1 MKKQVGCYFGT
12 FDPIHKGHVQVAK
25 NFLKRLQLDQ
35 VWLIVSRQ
43 SPFKEKSYATA
54 KQRLEM
60 SRLAVEDIPDIVIS
74 DVELQLPAPN
84 YTYESI
90 LYLQK
95 QFPEL
100 TFSLLMGEDSFR
112 DFPRWKY
119 FTDILRLVPVFAHT
133 RECSPITE
141 DISIVKSK
149 AQLIEFPN
157 IAVSSSAIRSNV
169 KKGKS
174 IEHLVPARVATY
186 IRKNDLYSS

>member
-54 KQRLEM
+54 NQRLEM
-60 SRLAVEDIPDIVIS
+60 SRLAVENIPDIVIS
-74 DVELQLPAPN
+74 DVELQLSTPN

-119 FTDILRLVPVFAHT
+119 FTDILQLVPVFAHT
-133 RECSPITE
+133 RECSQITE
-141 DISIVKSK
+141 DLSIVKSK

-174 IEHLVPARVATY
+174 IEHLVPVRVATY